1 MKTVGV
7 TTGLGPLAN
16 GVATHEIG
24 ADGLVGSPPQI
35 EDLDELIGLFSNE
48 QVVATLGGA
57 RSPVRVREILG
68 VWQALWNE
76 RGFGPWILRR
86 GPMREFVGYAGVAMA
101 SAGQPGEVQLLYALL
116 PEVWGAGV
124 ATRAATFAIDSVF
137 GRSDSSGIPDQ
148 LIAYTLTT
156 NGKSRRVIEK
166 LGFLFER
173 EIEHAGYPH
182 AFYRLAQSEWI
193 RVREPTS
200 ISVTL

>member
-1 MKTVGV
+1 VKTLGV
-7 TTGLGPLAN
+7 TTGLGPLAD
-16 GVATHEIG
+16 GFAAHEIS

-48 QVVATLGGA
+48 RVVAMLGGA
-57 RSPVRVREILG
+57 RSLVRVREILG

-86 GPMREFVGYAGVAMA
+86 GPKREFVGYAGVAMA

-148 LIAYTLTT
+148 LIAYTLTI
-156 NGKSRRVIEK
+156 NSRSRRVIEK
-166 LGFLFER
+166 LGFLYER
-173 EIEHAGYPH
+173 EIGYAGYPH
-182 AFYRLAQSEWI
+182 AFYRLVRSEWI
-193 RVREPTS
+193 QVREPPS